1 MFYFERYTSLK
12 LCLMIF
18 TKIVKQTVIRFT
30 DVNSS
35 SEIGIFGC
43 FCIVEKIFVQM
54 IQEKYK
60 RLSFGGLFH
69 CLSSHRM
76 PILAKIAKRR
86 VEFSSGNLSED

>member
-1 MFYFERYTSLK
+1 MIMFYFERYTSLK

-43 FCIVEKIFVQM
+43 FCTVEKSFVQM
-54 IQEKYK
+54 IQEK
-60 RLSFGGLFH
+60 
-69 CLSSHRM
+69 
-76 PILAKIAKRR
+76 
-86 VEFSSGNLSED
+86 